1 MTPPRDSTLR
11 KARALTLGSL
21 AVTVLTSLIMPG
33 IGVLRESRPL
43 WIVLGAVGTIAFAA
57 TQAGALYATVTP
69 WLSEMARRRLL
80 IAFGAV
86 CVLTLVLLTP
96 VGGPRWETWAW
107 VGGSIAGSLPMVR
120 LGRVAAIGVTVA
132 VFAAA
137 VATADRPLTAA
148 VIVASVASAVVA
160 MSVVHLWFWDMLLDA
175 RKGRVAQARLASTE
189 ERLRFARDVHDVL
202 GHDLSVITL
211 KAELAARLATVDA
224 AASAREAAEVQ
235 RLAAKALANMREA
248 VHGYR
253 AVDFA
258 EQLTAIADV
267 LHSSGVRCTVT
278 QADTELS
285 QETATVLVAVLREAS
300 TNVLRHSQATWC
312 TIEVTRA
319 GTEVRMTVS
328 NDGAHG
334 VGPDRH
340 SGGLAGLADRLAE
353 AGGRLRTGQDDGVF
367 TVEAA
372 VRA

>member
-33 IGVLRESRPL
+33 IGVLREPRPL
-43 WIVLGAVGTIAFAA
+43 WVVLGVVGTVAFAA

-69 WLSEMARRRLL
+69 WLSETARRRLL
-80 IAFGAV
+80 IAFGVVSV
-86 CVLTLVLLTP
+86 CTLVLLAP

-107 VGGSIAGSLPMVR
+107 VGGSIAGSLPMLK
-120 LGRVAAIGVTVA
+120 LGRVPAVGV
-132 VFAAA
+132 AAA
-137 VATADRPLTAA
+137 VFTAAVVLADRPLTALVIA
-148 VIVASVASAVVA
+148 VSVASAVVA

-175 RKGRVAQARLASTE
+175 RKGRAAQARLAATE

-202 GHDLSVITL
+202 GHDLSVIAL
-211 KAELAARLATVDA
+211 KAELAARLAPGDS

-235 RLAAKALANMREA
+235 QLATKALANMREA

-253 AVDFA
+253 AVDLA
-258 EQLTAIADV
+258 EQLTAIAEV

-278 QADTELS
+278 RPDGDLAQG
-285 QETATVLVAVLREAS
+285 TAAVFAAVLREAS

-312 TIEVTRA
+312 TIDVTRE

-328 NDGAHG
+328 NDGARDA
-334 VGPDRH
+334 GPDRH
-340 SGGLAGLADRLAE
+340 SGGLTGLADRLAE
-353 AGGRLRTGQDDGVF
+353 AGGRLRTSRDDGVF
-367 TVEAA
+367 TVDAV